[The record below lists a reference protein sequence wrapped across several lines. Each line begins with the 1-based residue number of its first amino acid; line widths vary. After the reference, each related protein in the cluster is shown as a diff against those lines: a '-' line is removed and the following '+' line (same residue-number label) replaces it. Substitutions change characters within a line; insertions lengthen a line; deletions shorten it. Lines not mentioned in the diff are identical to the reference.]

1 MSEPKKPE
9 PMYPVDVEGAPEIML
24 GGKPWKVPKLA
35 HGQNKRVVPI
45 MSGLMPKIVNAMS
58 LHGADLTNLS
68 AQEIERLADKVTGAF
83 DEKSYDDMGRA
94 VFWGLKRAYPGLS
107 ESEFDGFPIE
117 PYELLG
123 AALVVGLQ
131 SGFFKPG
138 KRGEKASGEPS
149 AATPS
154 TGTASPP
161 ASAASP
167 DGPGTT

>member
-1 MSEPKKPE
+1 MAEATKPE
-9 PMYPVDVEGAPEIML
+9 PMYPVDLDGAAEIRL

-45 MSGLMPKIVNAMS
+45 MASLMPKIVGAMT
-58 LHGADLTNLS
+58 LMGADLTSIS
-68 AQEIERLADKVTGAF
+68 AQDMEQLAGKVTGAF
-83 DEKSYDDMGRA
+83 DEKAYDDMGRA

-107 ESEFDGFPIE
+107 EAEFETFPIE
-117 PYELLG
+117 PYELLA
-123 AALVVGLQ
+123 AALIVGLQ

-138 KRGEKASGEPS
+138 KPGDDSGETS
-149 AATPS
+149 AAAPS

-167 DGPGTT
+167 DGNGNT